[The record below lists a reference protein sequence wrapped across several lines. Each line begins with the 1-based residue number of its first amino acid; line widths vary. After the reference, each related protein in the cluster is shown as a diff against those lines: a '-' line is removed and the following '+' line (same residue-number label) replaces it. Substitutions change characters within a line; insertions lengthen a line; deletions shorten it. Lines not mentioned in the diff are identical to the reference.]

1 VVAISWGVSPRLV
14 DRLLRFFNREA
25 GMIRKSMLVGVAVGF
40 AMALG
45 SPGCSKS
52 DSADSGGATAQI
64 SGMEREAQDAALAE
78 VMKHWIKG
86 PEGWITARDTGSSFA
101 PIQFL
106 RQLREV
112 TVEGVREYDL
122 SDSDRL
128 NGFEW
133 AGEVSFKQA
142 PCREAGEPG
151 VLLDGLVGAS
161 AFRQRGRW
169 TQWVEFQPEPVQIQ
183 KIKGKWQV
191 HQDTWL
197 LRGKIPGAEDFAKAG
212 VK

>member
-1 VVAISWGVSPRLV
+1 
-14 DRLLRFFNREA
+14 
-25 GMIRKSMLVGVAVGF
+25 MIRKSIFWGIAVGL
-40 AMALG
+40 AIALG

-52 DSADSGGATAQI
+52 DSTDSGGAAAQV

-78 VMKHWIKG
+78 VMKHWSKG
-86 PEGWITARDTGSSFA
+86 PEGWITARNTGSSFA
-101 PIQFL
+101 SIEFL
-106 RQLREV
+106 RQVREI

-122 SDSDRL
+122 SESDRL

-151 VLLDGLVGAS
+151 VLLDGLVGAGT
-161 AFRQRGRW
+161 FRQRGRW
-169 TQWVEFQPEPVQIQ
+169 TQWVDFQPEAVHVQ
-183 KIKGKWQV
+183 KVKGQWQV
-191 HQDTWL
+191 DQDTWL
-197 LRGKIPGAEDFAKAG
+197 LRGRVPGAQDFAKAG